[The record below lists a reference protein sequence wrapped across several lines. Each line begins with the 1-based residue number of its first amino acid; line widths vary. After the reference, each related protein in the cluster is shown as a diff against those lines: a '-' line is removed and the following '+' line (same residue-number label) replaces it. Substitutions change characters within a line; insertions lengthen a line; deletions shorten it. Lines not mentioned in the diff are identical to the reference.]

1 MKNRCLFLIESAQI
15 EIVFIKKLCTIA
27 ESYNEAVFVL
37 KNADQLHEKKLKS
50 GNFLV
55 LLQYILRSACTVP
68 FFVLPFAS
76 KGNTGLSYWLKLKL
90 LTPEFSTIYTT
101 QKEEREAASQFLNC
115 QAELLEFEE
124 EEEENRSEID
134 PLPNSIKRGLYI
146 TRAQPL
152 HNGHASIIEQMAGEN
167 DEFIVLLSTAELS
180 HFPQNPLSATERL
193 EMVHSYL
200 YLKYPNR
207 FYLVALPQNAFT
219 LENIFELKYLLPDFQ
234 SVYATNPAI
243 VSMSKSMNI
252 PVKPLHKKV
261 NISATEIRNKILRQE
276 SCRELVPKTI
286 LNYLQQIKFQ
296 ERLQLVN
303 HQYER

>member
-1 MKNRCLFLIESAQI
+1 MKHRCLFLIESAQI
-15 EIVFIKKLCTIA
+15 ETEFMKKLCNIA
-27 ESYNEAVFVL
+27 LNYEEAIFVL
-37 KNADQLHEKKLKS
+37 KNADHLHKRNLKS
-50 GNFLV
+50 GDFLV
-55 LLQYILRSACTVP
+55 VLQGILKSACKVP

-90 LTPEFSTIYTT
+90 LTPTFTTLYSTH
-101 QKEEREAASQFLNC
+101 EEYREAVSQFLDC
-115 QAELLEFEE
+115 RFELLEFEE
-124 EEEENRSEID
+124 EENRPILNPSQ
-134 PLPNSIKRGLYI
+134 NSIKRGLYI
-146 TRAQPL
+146 TRSQPL
-152 HNGHASIIEQMAGEN
+152 HNGHASIIEQMAAEN

-193 EMVHSYL
+193 EMLHSYL
-200 YLKYPNR
+200 HLKYPNQ

-219 LENIFELKYLLPDFQ
+219 LENMYELKYLLPDFQ

-252 PVKPLHKKV
+252 AVKPLDKKV
-261 NISATEIRNKILRQE
+261 NISATEIRNKILKQE
-276 SCRELVPKTI
+276 SCSELVPEAI
-286 LNYLQQIKFQ
+286 LSYLQEINFH